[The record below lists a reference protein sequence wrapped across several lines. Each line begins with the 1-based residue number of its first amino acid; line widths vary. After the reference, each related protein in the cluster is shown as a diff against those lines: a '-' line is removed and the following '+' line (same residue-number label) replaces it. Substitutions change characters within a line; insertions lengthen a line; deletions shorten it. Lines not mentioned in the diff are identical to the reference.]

1 MKNLRSIR
9 SILSFAGCLLSALSI
24 VRAVVNDG
32 TQPVIQYA
40 PATTTAP
47 IVPSQI
53 SIGDISGGDDAVGNL
68 IFRVKNSE
76 KMRIDATG
84 KVGIGTNAAAFAL
97 DIANNESANQLRIR
111 TTLAG
116 GAPLL
121 KFSGGY
127 NGGNG
132 AEIWQDATGIVRFNI
147 NSGFT
152 GIRMAPNGT
161 VAANR
166 FTTNSGYETA
176 EITAEANGTRY
187 FELRDGATVRD
198 FIDPAGTTNT
208 AYFSQKMGVGTPT
221 PLEKLDVLGGVRV
234 SDGANGILSLYGDSE
249 GSKIVSGKLQGGN
262 RDIRFVDRDYPTNT
276 ERELVRIKS
285 SGSVGIGTSSP
296 GSMLTIQGDPSKNIP
311 LGIVAPTNRS
321 VAKISGGPVIQNAS
335 MRDKWNLSPTTTNPG
350 SLSFI
355 TADWDNS
362 NGIGL
367 ITGDNIGAPVV
378 WMYDYSGHN
387 AFTVAKKGYSGLGD
401 DASSIDGKLTPL
413 FQVRDNGNVGIGTV
427 SPQAKLHVAGD
438 TKIEGNLEVASVKTK
453 TWSIA
458 PDYVFEKEYK
468 LASLDHVEKYLSKNK
483 HLPEIPSAKEI
494 KEKGLDLAEMNLKLL
509 KKVEELTLYAIEQKK
524 YSERQEKEIIG
535 LRMAMQLQYPTSSSN
550 LNKAK
555 IEEVRKQGSNNAE

>member
-1 MKNLRSIR
+1 MKNNFKRPLMA
-9 SILSFAGCLLSALSI
+9 FAGCLFAAVSFVS
-24 VRAVVNDG
+24 AVVNDG

-53 SIGDISGGDDAVGNL
+53 SIGDIPGGDDAVGNL

-84 KVGIGTNAAAFAL
+84 KIGIGTTAAAFAL
-97 DIANNESANQLRIR
+97 DIVNNESANQLRIR

-152 GIRMAPNGT
+152 GIRMGPNGT
-161 VAANR
+161 VTASR
-166 FTTNSGYETA
+166 FTTNAGYETA
-176 EITAEANGTRY
+176 EITAEASGTRY

-198 FIDPAGTTNT
+198 FIDPVGTTNT
-208 AYFSQKMGVGTPT
+208 AYFSQKMGVGTST

-234 SDGANGILSLYGDSE
+234 NDGANGILSLYGDSE

-285 SGSVGIGTSSP
+285 SGSVGIGTASP

-311 LGIVAPTNRS
+311 LGIVAPVNRS
-321 VAKISGGPVIQNAS
+321 VAKISGGPIIQNAS
-335 MRDKWNLSPTTTNPG
+335 MRDKWNLPPTTSNSG

-367 ITGDNIGAPVV
+367 ITGDNIGSPVV

-458 PDYVFEKEYK
+458 PDYVFEKDYK
-468 LASLDHVEKYLSKNK
+468 LASLEHVEKYLNQNK

-494 KEKGLDLAEMNLKLL
+494 KTDGLDLAEMNLKLL
-509 KKVEELTLYAIEQKK
+509 KKVEELTLYSIQQNKKITEQSMQISTMNKRLVRIE
-524 YSERQEKEIIG
+524 R
-535 LRMAMQLQYPTSSSN
+535 
-550 LNKAK
+550 
-555 IEEVRKQGSNNAE
+555 GSK